1 MMTKGF
7 LEEVYHKWK
16 APDKNHDW
24 DIWFRSTEVRA
35 GRECVVPDVSRTF
48 HGGMEG
54 AHINGIMTHAHFT
67 AHPVTNVSYVK
78 LNVERM
84 TQTAYEEDLYKT
96 LEGSNVYYL
105 DNVHH
110 PCSEDYVP
118 KNFTDGPVVIFF
130 SMTSKDHHLGW
141 KKMGA
146 CLGVWNLDPRS
157 NHRGLFRL
165 TYYGTDLY
173 LIGFPYSDY
182 SYLRGA
188 HTHVVVDPKEEEEY
202 ILGQR
207 TLENRAHY
215 KVEYLEK
222 LAPYL
227 AVDGRRVDKWMS
239 QDDKHNPPLHLPRY
253 LPLPLHPRLLH
264 HPTTHHKPLP
274 LQPHPLTPTKPR
286 KSPQKTRNK
295 PKTSNLKISRSGS
308 R

>member
-182 SYLRGA
+182 S
-188 HTHVVVDPKEEEEY
+188 
-202 ILGQR
+202 
-207 TLENRAHY
+207 
-215 KVEYLEK
+215 
-222 LAPYL
+222 
-227 AVDGRRVDKWMS
+227 